1 MSKKAEQLKGGLEA
15 LFGGVKPRTEKIE
28 VMDEVPTTI
37 EEPQD
42 NKEDDLINSVEDE
55 ALREALRKRRMDGR
69 GRPSKD
75 KTPEGKRTDGYSR
88 TSVIVNIEKYAKVKE
103 IAFRS
108 TLTTKE
114 VMEVA
119 LDLLIEKYE
128 AKHGEVIPN
137 PEAYKGDKSKL
148 FD

>member
-75 KTPEGKRTDGYSR
+75 KTPEEKRTDGYSR